1 MNTSRPIPPNTP
13 SAVNATKTPIFS
25 PLPPDSSEPA
35 EIVAVVVR
43 GYN

>member
-1 MNTSRPIPPNTP
+1 MNFCHASQPSPN
-13 SAVNATKTPIFS
+13 SAVNAAKPPFS
-25 PLPPDSSEPA
+25 NPLPPDSSEPA

>member
-1 MNTSRPIPPNTP
+1 MNTSRPTPPNTT
-13 SAVNATKTPIFS
+13 SAVNAAKAPIFS

-35 EIVAVVVR
+35 EIVSVVVR